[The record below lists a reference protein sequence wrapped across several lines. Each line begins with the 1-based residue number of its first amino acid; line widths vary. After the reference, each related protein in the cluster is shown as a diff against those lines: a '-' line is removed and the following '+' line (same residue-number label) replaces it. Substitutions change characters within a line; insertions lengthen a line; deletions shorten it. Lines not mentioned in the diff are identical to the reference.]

1 MAPTTTTARPSA
13 PTQET
18 WRNFT
23 RGTIGVRRLDHRG
36 ELTGYELVRAGYRL
50 HILPEERRLNQ
61 EKVADPTQDPFTNG
75 MFVPERLDDSDPDTA
90 ALLANPNIVS
100 DDEMPKLVRGAAKA
114 MVDRIAQITNLLTL
128 ERILQ
133 AAMADPDVKL
143 RRVEAIKAR
152 IAEVRTDVT
161 QRRRAEIEAARER
174 QEEDP
179 RARRRLRQP
188 GAGT

>member
-1 MAPTTTTARPSA
+1 
-13 PTQET
+13 
-18 WRNFT
+18 
-23 RGTIGVRRLDHRG
+23 
-36 ELTGYELVRAGYRL
+36 
-50 HILPEERRLNQ
+50 
-61 EKVADPTQDPFTNG
+61 
-75 MFVPERLDDSDPDTA
+75 MFVPERLDDSDPDA
-90 ALLANPNIVS
+90 EALARQPEHRVGRRHAQAR
-100 DDEMPKLVRGAAKA
+100 RGAAKA

-179 RARRRLRQP
+179 RARRRMRQP